1 MCLQISVESKYL
13 THKTSKTMNMDF
25 NLFTPTKLLF
35 GRGKLNE
42 LGNQKLPGRK
52 ALLLISSG
60 QSVKTSGTLDRVT
73 AQLDKAGAAYV
84 ICNNIHENPSK
95 EVVMEAA
102 ACAKGNRRRERP
114 LRQLCG
120 TALGR
125 SCGGYGHQSR
135 RPVGLRVRWHR
146 QGAALTASGTSHRD
160 YRHYLRNRFGNQLL
174 GCYLQPRDQ
183 REDRV
188 RRPFAESRTRHCGP
202 GTDAHRPCRVHR
214 LSRIRRP
221 VSQYGS
227 ND

>member
-1 MCLQISVESKYL
+1 
-13 THKTSKTMNMDF
+13 MNMDF

-102 ACAKGNRRRERP
+102 ACAKGKRVRLHPRVGRRCRAR
-114 LRQLCG
+114 
-120 TALGR
+120 LGR

-146 QGAALTASGTSHRD
+146 QGAALTTIRD
-160 YRHYLRNRFGNQLL
+160 F
-174 GCYLQPRDQ
+174 P
-183 REDRV
+183 
-188 RRPFAESRTRHCGP
+188 S
-202 GTDAHRPCRVHR
+202 
-214 LSRIRRP
+214 
-221 VSQYGS
+221 
-227 ND
+227 